1 MYTSFYNLS
10 AKPFQINTDPR
21 FLWLGE
27 KHKEALAVL
36 RIGLINQ
43 NGFLLLTGDVGTGKT
58 TLVNALLKSLDNNV
72 LVASITDPNL
82 DLMGFLNHIARSFK
96 IPQRFDRKEDFLID
110 FKNFLENTCLNNA
123 KQVLLII
130 DEAHKLSKELLEQV
144 RLLSNI
150 EMPERKLINIFLVG
164 QNELNQTLIS
174 NNCRALLQRIT
185 QNYNIKP
192 LSENETREYI
202 KYRLKVAGTE
212 SHLFSLKAIN
222 EIYRFSG
229 GCPRLINTICD
240 RALLTGY
247 VMGQK
252 MITPNIILECSK
264 EVLLPGETK
273 MRSFSDLSQPLS
285 PENLS
290 SSVEEVL
297 LTDEAE
303 LSPFSDLPQPLSPEN
318 LPSSVEEVQLTDEA
332 ELGSFSDLPQPLSPE
347 NPPSPVD
354 EVLLPDETEYGNI
367 GTVFQQNGNMDLPLK
382 EPATVCEGLNTVGK
396 IEAEGRWNSALRPK
410 IKELIK
416 GGLTAINF
424 YEPNRRRLIYG
435 VMATSLIVL
444 ATVFYSLLFSGS
456 DHQAPM
462 PRELNDRALT
472 KALPSV
478 ASVGKQM
485 VVTSPE
491 KDITAKTNGGANPG
505 KRSSLDQAKV
515 AIKENK
521 FSRAG
526 ELLEE
531 VMAHQEGNQPEI
543 KALYV
548 QALIGQARLLPA
560 KDTDQIEKLLRKAV
574 KKDPQNAIA
583 YYDLGKLYAK
593 KKDYLKAI
601 EVYSKAAE
609 LNPDSANTLF
619 NLGFSYAA
627 IKNYV
632 NAEKMFLR
640 VSELKPTYLDKAIF
654 NLALVQYKQG
664 KKEQCLKNLKKALEV
679 NPANQRARK
688 YLERFLA

>member
-10 AKPFQINTDPR
+10 AKPFQISTDPR

-36 RIGLINQ
+36 RFGLISQ
-43 NGFLLLTGDVGTGKT
+43 NGFLLLTGDVGAGKT
-58 TLVNALLKSLDNNV
+58 TLVNALLKSLDSKI

-110 FKNFLENTCLNNA
+110 FKDFLENVCLNNG

-150 EMPERKLINIFLVG
+150 EIPERKLINIFLVG

-174 NNCRALLQRIT
+174 NDCRALLQRIT

-192 LSENETREYI
+192 LSDNETLEYI

-212 SHLFSLKAIN
+212 TPIFSVKAIN

-229 GCPRLINTICD
+229 GCPRLINKICD

-247 VMGQK
+247 VMSQK
-252 MITPNIILECSK
+252 TITPDIILECSQ

-273 MRSFSDLSQPLS
+273 MRSFSDL
-285 PENLS
+285 
-290 SSVEEVL
+290 
-297 LTDEAE
+297 
-303 LSPFSDLPQPLSPEN
+303 PQPLSAEN
-318 LPSSVEEVQLTDEA
+318 LPS
-332 ELGSFSDLPQPLSPE
+332 
-347 NPPSPVD
+347 PVS
-354 EVLLPDETEYGNI
+354 EVLLPDETECGNN
-367 GTVFQQNGNMDLPLK
+367 GTVFQQAGNKDLPLK
-382 EPATVCEGLNTVGK
+382 EPATVHEGMSTVGK
-396 IEAEGRWNSALRPK
+396 IEAESRWNSALRPK

-416 GGLTAINF
+416 RGLMAIKF
-424 YEPNRRRLIYG
+424 YEPSRRRLIYG

-444 ATVFYSLLFSGS
+444 ATVFYSLNNKYLFSES
-456 DHQAPM
+456 DHQVPM
-462 PRELNDRALT
+462 PRELNDWALT
-472 KALPSV
+472 ESEKALPSV
-478 ASVGKQM
+478 TTVDKQM
-485 VVTSPE
+485 VVTSPD
-491 KDITAKTNGGANPG
+491 KDITAKTNGGADLG
-505 KRSSLDQAKV
+505 KRSSLGQAKE
-515 AIKENK
+515 AIKENN

-526 ELLEE
+526 ELLED
-531 VMAHQEGNQPEI
+531 VMAHQEGNQQEI
-543 KALYV
+543 KALYA
-548 QALIGQARLLPA
+548 QALIGEARLRSA

-574 KKDPQNAIA
+574 KIEPQNAIA

-601 EVYSKAAE
+601 EVYSMAAE
-609 LNPDSANTLF
+609 LKPDSANTLF

-627 IKNYV
+627 VKNYV

-654 NLALVQYKQG
+654 NLALVQYKLG
-664 KKEQCLKNLKKALEV
+664 KKEQCLKNLNKALEV

-688 YLERFLA
+688 YLERFAALSGAK